1 MVMVIDTWT
10 NKLRMQKKKLREL
23 GPFWLQNNGNG
34 DSHVDKQ
41 IVDVEKEL
49 GKLGP
54 PNCKTMAMVIDM

>member
-1 MVMVIDTWT
+1 
-10 NKLRMQKKKLREL
+10 MQKKKLREL

-49 GKLGP
+49 GKSGP